1 MHSENRDKTY
11 EPPKLTHFGSLYDL
25 TASGTGS
32 KAENTGQDV
41 TNAMRRHP

>member
-11 EPPKLTHFGSLYDL
+11 ETPKLTHFGSLYDL

-32 KAENTGQDV
+32 KAENPGNDTKNP
-41 TNAMRRHP
+41 TRIRP